1 MKTVLIGGDWGT
13 SNLRVFRYAEG
24 GLIAATRTAPT
35 GVMAVGE
42 GGFEAALKALVSDWL
57 VEGPVPTLL
66 CGMVGSRQ
74 GWIETPYVPCPA
86 DMDQVVA
93 GVERVSCDFSAVH
106 ILPGLSVE
114 EFELDGRHDVLRG
127 EETQIFG
134 AAKSEGD
141 AADAA
146 EVIVTPGTHSKW
158 AVVDGGRISDFTTYM
173 TGELF
178 AVLKAHSILGRLMEG
193 DAHDEEAFALG
204 VGRSMVDPVLTRLLF
219 SARAEG
225 LFNAVAPTALSAYLS
240 GLLIGAEVSAGL
252 SSSGAKAVTLIGE
265 PALTGLYVDALA
277 ICGVDDVKQV
287 SGETAV
293 GAGLWRLASALG
305 LMA

>member
-13 SNLRVFRYAEG
+13 SNLRVFRYAEDG
-24 GLIAATRTAPT
+24 RVAETRSAPT
-35 GVMAVGE
+35 GVMAVGA
-42 GGFEAALKALVSDWL
+42 GGFEAALKALTADWL
-57 VEGPVPTLL
+57 ADGPVPTLL

-74 GWIETPYVPCPA
+74 GWIETPYAPCPA
-86 DMDQVVA
+86 DMAQVA
-93 GVERVSCDFSAVH
+93 ARVERANCAFGAVY
-106 ILPGLSVE
+106 ILPGLCVGAA
-114 EFELDGRHDVLRG
+114 EFEGRHDVLRG

-134 AAKSEGD
+134 AARGEGEPEP
-141 AADAA
+141 

-158 AVVDGGRISDFTTYM
+158 ATVEGGRITDFTTYM

-193 DAHDEEAFALG
+193 DVHDAAAFALG

-225 LFNAVAPTALSAYLS
+225 LFNTIAPAALSAYLS

-252 SSSGAKAVTLIGE
+252 SSGARTVTLIGE

-277 ICGVDDVKQV
+277 ICGVDDAKTVG
-287 SGETAV
+287 GEAAV
-293 GAGLWRLASALG
+293 GAGLWRLANALG
-305 LMA
+305 LAA

>member
-24 GLIAATRTAPT
+24 GLVAETRSAPT
-35 GVMAVGE
+35 GIMAVAE

-57 VEGPVPTLL
+57 IEPVPTLL

-93 GVERVSCDFSAVH
+93 RVERVGCDFGGVH

-114 EFELDGRHDVLRG
+114 EFKLGGRHDVLRG

-134 AAKSEGD
+134 AAKPEGD

-158 AVVDGGRISDFTTYM
+158 AVVKGGRITDFTTYM

-178 AVLKAHSILGRLMEG
+178 AVLKAHSILGRLMDG
-193 DAHDEEAFALG
+193 DAHDADAFALG
-204 VGRSMVDPVLTRLLF
+204 VARSMVDPVLTRLLF

-225 LFNAVAPTALSAYLS
+225 LFNAVAPAALSAYLS

-252 SSSGAKAVTLIGE
+252 SSGATAVTLIGE
-265 PALTGLYVDALA
+265 PGLTGLYVDALA
-277 ICGVDDVKQV
+277 ICGVGDVKQV

-293 GAGLWRLASALG
+293 GAGLWRLAGALG
-305 LMA
+305 LME

>member
-1 MKTVLIGGDWGT
+1 MNTVLIGGDWGT
-13 SNLRVFRYAEG
+13 SNLRVFRYVEG
-24 GLIAATRTAPT
+24 GLIAQTRSAPT
-35 GVMAVGE
+35 GIMAVG
-42 GGFEAALKALVSDWL
+42 GDGFEGAYRALVSDWL
-57 VEGPVPTLL
+57 AEGPVPSLL

-74 GWIETPYVPCPA
+74 GWIETPYAACPA
-86 DMDQVVA
+86 DMAAMADK
-93 GVERVSCDFSAVH
+93 VERADCDFGAVH

-134 AAKSEGD
+134 AAHAEGD
-141 AADAA
+141 DAEAA
-146 EVIVTPGTHSKW
+146 EIIVTPGTHSKW
-158 AVVDGGRISDFTTYM
+158 AVVERGRINDFTTYM

-193 DAHDEEAFALG
+193 DAHDADAFALG

-219 SARAEG
+219 SVRAEG
-225 LFNAVAPTALSAYLS
+225 LFNAVAPSALSAYLS
-240 GLLIGAEVSAGL
+240 GLLIGAEVAAGL
-252 SSSGAKAVTLIGE
+252 SSSGAEAVTLIGE
-265 PALTGLYVDALA
+265 PGLTSLYVDALA

-293 GAGLWRLASALG
+293 GAGLWRLGQAMAL
-305 LMA
+305 AA